1 MNMKKIQMVDLKS
14 QYDKIKEEVNAGIQE
29 VIDTT
34 TFIKGGKVN
43 VFQKN
48 LETYLHVKHVIPV
61 GNGTDALQ
69 IALMALGLKA
79 GDEVITPTFTFIATA
94 EVIALLGLT
103 PVVVDV
109 EEDTFN
115 ISIDALKKAITP
127 KTKAIIPVHLFGQC
141 ANMDAIM
148 EVANKHKLFVVE
160 DACQSIGSVY
170 TFKDGRKVQSG
181 CIGNI
186 GCTSFFPSKNLGCY
200 GDGGAIFTNDDTL
213 AAAMRA
219 IANHGMVVRYYHDM
233 VGVNSRL
240 DSIQAAVLDVKL
252 KNLDTYIA
260 NRQAAAKAYN
270 KAFANHPKITIPY
283 EFPQSTHVYHQYTLK
298 LKNVDRAALQKALEA
313 KGIPAMV
320 YYPVPLHMQ
329 KAYQDARYKE
339 GDFPVAEALSA
350 CVISLPMH
358 TELDEEQL
366 NYITSEF
373 LTAINNQ

>member
-1 MNMKKIQMVDLKS
+1 MKKIQMVDLKS

-48 LETYLHVKHVIPV
+48 LENYLDVKHVIPV

-103 PVVVDV
+103 PVVVDA

-141 ANMDAIM
+141 ANMDAIL
-148 EVANKHKLFVVE
+148 EIAQQHNLFVIE

-170 TFKDGRKVQSG
+170 TFNDGRKVQSG

-252 KNLDTYIA
+252 KELDTYIA

-298 LKNVDRAALQKALEA
+298 LKNVDRSALQKALEA

-329 KAYQDARYKE
+329 KAYQDARYKK